1 MIPTY
6 HVHICFK
13 EDSRKKLLLALIVI
27 LAISVTGCMS
37 IFTAL
42 SVEPPVSPDASMLI
56 LEAGEGETYL
66 TNLNYTGWAPIVEDA
81 SGAVVP
87 FKMVNALADADTFY
101 FAENVMPGTY
111 TLKGFRHV
119 YTDYGLLPMGVHP
132 EDEPYVDNPYH
143 VRQEFMLDKP
153 GTIKLGAA
161 QMASFGKHVIK
172 SAWVGG
178 AAGTTDDRW
187 KVVPAS
193 VQITSSPNDRNMLK
207 VVKSITSDKWAPWN
221 AMNPETPL

>member
-1 MIPTY
+1 M
-6 HVHICFK
+6 
-13 EDSRKKLLLALIVI
+13 KKLVMLALIVF
-27 LAISVTGCMS
+27 LAVSVTGCMS

-42 SVEPPVSPDASMLI
+42 SVNPPVSADASMLI
-56 LEAGEGETYL
+56 LEASEGETYL
-66 TNLNYTGWAPIVEDA
+66 TNVNYTGWAPLVEDA
-81 SGAVVP
+81 NGSIVP

-132 EDEPYVDNPYH
+132 EYQPYVDNTYH
-143 VRQEFMLDKP
+143 VRQEFLLDKP
-153 GTIKLGAA
+153 VTIKLGPAE
-161 QMASFGKHVIK
+161 MASFGKHVIQ
-172 SAWVGG
+172 SSWVGG

-187 KVVPAS
+187 KVEPGS
-193 VQITSSPNDRNMLK
+193 VKITSYPNDRNMLK
-207 VVKSITSDKWAPWN
+207 VVKTITNDKWAPWN